1 MKKGFSMIELLVVI
15 LILGLLATLAVG
27 LFSKQVEKARYAKA
41 RTTIAA
47 LELAINR
54 YQIDVGS
61 YPPSGTGNLSGPT
74 SFEGSGMLELA
85 LLHSMS
91 GNTSAPASNRWQGPY
106 ISVKEE
112 DLGNL
117 NGIPLREADP
127 QPAPGEVQFL
137 DPWKSPYRYVR
148 CCGSSSDNYSV
159 NNATRLPST
168 HPYAATEIWYNPSTF
183 QIVSNG
189 HNGTTF
195 GAPNIGLEDDDVT
208 NFGQ

>member
-54 YQIDVGS
+54 YQIDVGT

-74 SFEGSGMLELA
+74 S
-85 LLHSMS
+85 
-91 GNTSAPASNRWQGPY
+91 
-106 ISVKEE
+106 
-112 DLGNL
+112 
-117 NGIPLREADP
+117 
-127 QPAPGEVQFL
+127 
-137 DPWKSPYRYVR
+137 
-148 CCGSSSDNYSV
+148 SDNYSV
-159 NNATRLPST
+159 NDATKLPTT

-195 GAPNIGLEDDDVT
+195 AAPNIGLEDDDVN